1 MSFYAV
7 ANGRNCG
14 IFPTWDECNASV
26 KGFKGAIYK
35 KFSTQSEA
43 EHFIVTHPSPGET
56 KEEIET
62 VKESDTDLAPDY
74 YVYTDG
80 ACSNN
85 GRKTAKAGIGIY
97 FGMGD
102 ARNLSK
108 KIEGKQTNNTAEL
121 SAIIETYGLIASDL
135 ENNKKVGIVSDS
147 EYAIRC
153 VTSYGEKCFQKGWQ
167 QEIPNKELVKMAY
180 EIYQKVANVSFIHV
194 RAHTSG
200 TDAHSVGN
208 DHADRLANQAIGVET
223 CPYQSLDS
231 QPQNPKS

>member
-1 MSFYAV
+1 MSYYAV
-7 ANGRNCG
+7 ANGRSIG
-14 IFPTWDECNASV
+14 IFPTWEECNASV

-43 EHFIVTHPSPGET
+43 EHFIVTHPFPGET
-56 KEEIET
+56 KKETEIPKET
-62 VKESDTDLAPDY
+62 DSELAPDY

-85 GRKTAKAGIGIY
+85 GRKTAMAGIGIY

-108 KIEGKQTNNTAEL
+108 KVEGKQTNNAAEL
-121 SAIIETYGLIASDL
+121 SALIETYGLIESDL
-135 ENNKKVGIVSDS
+135 EIGKRVGIVSDS

-200 TDAHSVGN
+200 TDAHSIGN

-223 CPYQSLDS
+223 CPYQFC
-231 QPQNPKS
+231 QPPKLII

>member
-1 MSFYAV
+1 MSHYAV
-7 ANGRNCG
+7 ANGRNIG

-26 KGFKGAIYK
+26 KGFKGAVYK

-43 EHFIVTHPSPGET
+43 EQYLQAHPPEGESRETAKDTDAKDT
-56 KEEIET
+56 KETAI
-62 VKESDTDLAPDY
+62 DY
-74 YVYTDG
+74 YIYTDG

-102 ARNLSK
+102 YRNLSK

-121 SAIIETYGLIASDL
+121 TALIETFGLIADDL
-135 ENNKKVGIVSDS
+135 EIGKRVGIVSDS

-153 VTSYGEKCFQKGWQ
+153 VTTYGEKCFQKGWQ

-180 EIYQKVANVSFIHV
+180 EMYHNISNVCFIHV
-194 RAHTSG
+194 RAHTNG

-208 DHADRLANQAIGVET
+208 DHADRLANQAIGLET
-223 CPYQSLDS
+223 CPYQSTLG
-231 QPQNPKS
+231 

>member
-1 MSFYAV
+1 MSHYAV
-7 ANGRNCG
+7 ANGKNIG
-14 IFPTWDECNASV
+14 IFPTWDECNTSV

-35 KFSTQSEA
+35 KFTTQSEA
-43 EHFIVTHPSPGET
+43 EQYLQTHIRSRPPEGDET
-56 KEEIET
+56 ET
-62 VKESDTDLAPDY
+62 PDY

-102 ARNLSK
+102 VRNVSK

-121 SAIIETYGLIASDL
+121 TALIETYGLIAADI
-135 ENNKKVGIVSDS
+135 ENNKRVGIVSDS

-153 VTSYGEKCFQKGWQ
+153 VTTYGEKCFQKGWQ

-180 EIYQKVANVSFIHV
+180 ELYHNVANVCFIHV

-200 TDAHSVGN
+200 LDAHSVGN
-208 DHADRLANQAIGVET
+208 DHADRLANQAIGLET
-223 CPYQSLDS
+223 CPYQSTLG
-231 QPQNPKS
+231 

>member
-1 MSFYAV
+1 MSHYAV
-7 ANGRNCG
+7 ANGRNIG
-14 IFPTWDECNASV
+14 IFPTWNECNASV
-26 KGFKGAIYK
+26 KGFKGAVYK

-43 EHFIVTHPSPGET
+43 EQYLQTHSSSSSHLGSPRGDET
-56 KEEIET
+56 ET
-62 VKESDTDLAPDY
+62 PDY

-121 SAIIETYGLIASDL
+121 TALIETYGLIADDL
-135 ENNKKVGIVSDS
+135 EIGKRVGIVSDS

-153 VTSYGEKCFQKGWQ
+153 VTTYGEKCHAKNWQ
-167 QEIPNKELVKMAY
+167 QEIPNKELVKIAY
-180 EIYQKVANVSFIHV
+180 EIYHNISNVCFIHV

-200 TDAHSVGN
+200 TDIHSVGN
-208 DHADRLANQAIGVET
+208 DHADRLANQAIGLET
-223 CPYQSLDS
+223 CPYQSTLG
-231 QPQNPKS
+231 

>member
-7 ANGRNCG
+7 ANGRNRG

-26 KGFKGAIYK
+26 KGFKGAVYK

-43 EHFIVTHPSPGET
+43 EHFMVTHPFPGET
-56 KEEIET
+56 KKETEIP
-62 VKESDTDLAPDY
+62 KKSDTDLAPDY

-85 GRKTAKAGIGIY
+85 GRKTAMAGIGIY

-121 SAIIETYGLIASDL
+121 SALIETYGLIASDL
-135 ENNKKVGIVSDS
+135 EIGKRVGIVSDS

-153 VTSYGEKCFQKGWQ
+153 VTSYGEKCHAKGWQ
-167 QEIPNKELVKMAY
+167 QDIPNKELVKMAY
-180 EIYQKVANVSFIHV
+180 EIYRNLENVSFIHV

-231 QPQNPKS
+231 QPQNAKA

>member
-1 MSFYAV
+1 MPHYAV
-7 ANGRNCG
+7 ASGRNIG
-14 IFPTWDECNASV
+14 IFLTWDECNASV

-43 EHFIVTHPSPGET
+43 EQYLQTHIGSPKRGET
-56 KEEIET
+56 ET
-62 VKESDTDLAPDY
+62 PDY

-102 ARNLSK
+102 VRNLSK

-121 SAIIETYGLIASDL
+121 TALIETYGLIADDL
-135 ENNKKVGIVSDS
+135 EIGKRVSIVSDS
-147 EYAIRC
+147 EYAIKC
-153 VTSYGEKCFQKGWQ
+153 VTSYGEKCFQKGWK

-180 EIYQKVANVSFIHV
+180 ELYRNVTNVCFIHV

-208 DHADRLANQAIGVET
+208 DNADRLANQAVGLET
-223 CPYQSLDS
+223 CPYQSTLG
-231 QPQNPKS
+231 

>member
-1 MSFYAV
+1 MSYYAV
-7 ANGRNCG
+7 ANGRNIG

-26 KGFKGAIYK
+26 KGFKGAVYK

-43 EHFIVTHPSPGET
+43 EQYLQAHSSSGSHLVSPKGDET
-56 KEEIET
+56 AI
-62 VKESDTDLAPDY
+62 DY

-102 ARNLSK
+102 YRNLSK

-121 SAIIETYGLIASDL
+121 TALIETYGLIADDL
-135 ENNKKVGIVSDS
+135 EIGKRVGIVSDS

-153 VTSYGEKCFQKGWQ
+153 VTTYGEKCFQKGWQ

-180 EIYQKVANVSFIHV
+180 EIYHNISNVCFIHV
-194 RAHTSG
+194 RAHTNG
-200 TDAHSVGN
+200 TDVHSVGN
-208 DHADRLANQAIGVET
+208 DHADRLANQAIGLET
-223 CPYQSLDS
+223 CPYQSTLG
-231 QPQNPKS
+231 

>member
-1 MSFYAV
+1 MSHYAV
-7 ANGRNCG
+7 ANGRNIG
-14 IFPTWDECNASV
+14 IFPTWNECNASV
-26 KGFKGAIYK
+26 KGFKGAVYK
-35 KFSTQSEA
+35 KFGTQSEA
-43 EHFIVTHPSPGET
+43 EQYLQTHLS
-56 KEEIET
+56 KEETII

-121 SAIIETYGLIASDL
+121 TALIETYGLIANDL
-135 ENNKKVGIVSDS
+135 EIGKRVGIVSDS

-153 VTSYGEKCFQKGWQ
+153 VTTYGEKCFQKGWQ

-180 EIYQKVANVSFIHV
+180 EIYHNVANVCFIHV

-208 DHADRLANQAIGVET
+208 DHADRLANQAIGLET
-223 CPYQSLDS
+223 CPYQFC
-231 QPQNPKS
+231 QTPKLII